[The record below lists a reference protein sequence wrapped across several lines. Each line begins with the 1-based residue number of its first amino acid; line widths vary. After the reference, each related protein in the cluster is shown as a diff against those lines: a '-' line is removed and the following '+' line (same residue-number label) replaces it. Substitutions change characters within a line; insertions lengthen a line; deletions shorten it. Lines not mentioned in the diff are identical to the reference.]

1 MPAPPVADAATR
13 AALWR
18 DAGIVR
24 SREGLG
30 RLLQDSHPLARLIAR
45 SALAREESRGAHM
58 RSDFPERNPALDHRH
73 VVIGADEQIAWE
85 KWD

>member
-1 MPAPPVADAATR
+1 
-13 AALWR
+13 
-18 DAGIVR
+18 
-24 SREGLG
+24 
-30 RLLQDSHPLARLIAR
+30 
-45 SALAREESRGAHM
+45 M